1 MTNANAYTRIMCTN
15 RHYGFY
21 KGRQPGIL
29 NASQTFDAERE
40 RCQGSHD
47 NLKQRNRTRVPCS
60 KSDMLENGLNKL
72 CLRYGVSCVSQRN
85 AILEG
90 FLRQS
95 VTVSTFKTSLETA
108 CTPCTAVVASTS

>member
-1 MTNANAYTRIMCTN
+1 MHAPPAVLYLTVHAWCTFGGDERKRVYSHHVHQLPN

-21 KGRQPGIL
+21 KGRQPGNL

-60 KSDMLENGLNKL
+60 KSDMHENGLN
-72 CLRYGVSCVSQRN
+72 
-85 AILEG
+85 
-90 FLRQS
+90 
-95 VTVSTFKTSLETA
+95 
-108 CTPCTAVVASTS
+108 